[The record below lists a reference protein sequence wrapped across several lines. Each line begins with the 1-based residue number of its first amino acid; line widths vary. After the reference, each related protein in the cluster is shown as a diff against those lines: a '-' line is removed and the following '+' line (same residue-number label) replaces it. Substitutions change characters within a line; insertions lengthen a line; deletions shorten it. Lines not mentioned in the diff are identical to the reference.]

1 MKRRY
6 LLNSIFSLM
15 LAMTPVSAMA
25 GIDDLPVTTVN
36 GRSYHYYDVAPKQTV
51 YSICRALG
59 ITKEQ
64 LVASNPSVAE
74 EGLKAF
80 QRLLFPVNGEPVA
93 ATAASSAADR
103 KIHVAASRETI
114 YSIARAYGVT
124 PSKLEQWNPGLRE
137 RGVREGD
144 RIVVSDAPAASESA
158 GASEPAGTTQAATP
172 GYTEYVVKDKETFYS
187 IAHTH
192 GVSVAALEEA
202 NPDVALLREGMKL
215 RIPASTTTADH
226 PSLPAPIEV
235 KRPDPSPQPVV
246 LPDPVRVD
254 SIVPSTPEAVTAPAP
269 ASKDVNIAVVLPFM
283 LGEEQRGRRAELMT
297 EWYKGFLIAV
307 DSMRASERPIHITAF
322 DSRGADN
329 SLDNILSDP
338 RLAEASVIIAPDNA
352 RQLDALATWAAPRGI
367 DVMNLFVVADR
378 TYTDTPSLYQAT
390 IPHDDMYRQAIEAML
405 THFRDGITPVIVSPE
420 GADGDK
426 KEFVSTLTS
435 RLRNAGIEYLT
446 IGYNGSL
453 TASDLAALDRTGRY
467 AFIPVSSRQADL
479 NRILPSLIE
488 LKTQMTSYDPIRL
501 YGYPEWTTFRGETLS
516 NMHALNT
523 YVYSRF
529 FTSPDDPWA
538 KRVEEAYER
547 WYGEPMAAAVPRQGL
562 LGFDT
567 GMFLVKVLS
576 GGDTLA
582 NAPVY
587 HGVQNAFRFVSPAG
601 VKGHVNDDLYF
612 VNFRPSGLTDRISL

>member
-15 LAMTPVSAMA
+15 LAMTPLSAMA
-25 GIDDLPVTTVN
+25 GIDDLPITTVN
-36 GRSYHYYDVAPKQTV
+36 GRSYHYYDVAPKQTI

-59 ITKEQ
+59 ITKDQ
-64 LVASNPSVAE
+64 LFASNPSVAE
-74 EGLKAF
+74 DGLKAF
-80 QRLLFPVNGEPVA
+80 QRLLFPIDGKPVDEA
-93 ATAASSAADR
+93 AHLPAAGQ
-103 KIHVAASRETI
+103 KIHMAAKRETI

-124 PSKLEQWNPGLRE
+124 PAQLEQWNPGLRE

-144 RIVVSDAPAASESA
+144 RIVVSDAATAAPQTDA
-158 GASEPAGTTQAATP
+158 ATHEPTP

-202 NPDVALLREGMKL
+202 NPDVTLLREGMTL

-226 PSLPAPIEV
+226 PSLPAMV
-235 KRPDPSPQPVV
+235 DFKRPDPTPQPV
-246 LPDPVRVD
+246 PMPEPVRVD
-254 SIVPSTPEAVTAPAP
+254 SIVPETQTETVAPVPAP
-269 ASKDVNIAVVLPFM
+269 KDINIAVVLPFM

-307 DSMRASERPIHITAF
+307 DSMRVSDRPIHITAF
-322 DSRGADN
+322 DSRSAD
-329 SLDNILSDP
+329 SPLDDILADP
-338 RLAEASVIIAPDNA
+338 RLADARVIIGPDNA
-352 RQLDALATWAAPRGI
+352 RQLDELARWAAPRGI
-367 DVMNLFVVADR
+367 DVVNLFVVADR
-378 TYTDTPSLYQAT
+378 TYTETPSLYQAT
-390 IPHDDMYRQAIEAML
+390 IPHDDMYRQAISAMI
-405 THFRDGITPVIVSPE
+405 THFRDGITPVIITSD
-420 GADGDK
+420 GAEGDK
-426 KEFVSTLTS
+426 REFVSELTS
-435 RLRNAGIEYLT
+435 GLRSAGIDYLT
-446 IGYNGSL
+446 IDYDGTL
-453 TASDLAALDRTGRY
+453 TASDLGELDRAGRY

-479 NRILPSLIE
+479 NRIMPSLIE
-488 LKTQMTSYDPIRL
+488 LKTQMTSYDPVRL

-567 GMFLVKVLS
+567 GMFLIKVLA
-576 GGDTLA
+576 GGDTLSD
-582 NAPVY
+582 APVY